1 MVNYDYYPVREYF
14 VYANIVSFSLNLY
27 DSDGPS
33 VETFSC
39 NKKDTQQWIW
49 NATDASIHSGR
60 NGKCLT
66 QIPELE
72 VWAGPLSDAA
82 VAVVLLNRGG
92 TSAPIT
98 VHWADVGLPTEDLA
112 IVRDLWTQKNIGP
125 FKNNYTSPNIEP
137 HAVMMLKIT
146 LLQ

>member
-1 MVNYDYYPVREYF
+1 M
-14 VYANIVSFSLNLY
+14 NIALFSLNLY
-27 DSDGPS
+27 NFDGPS

-39 NKKDTQQWIW
+39 NKKDTQKWIW
-49 NATDASIHSGR
+49 NITDGSIHSEH

-72 VWAGPLSDAA
+72 VWAGPLVDAA
-82 VAVVLLNRGG
+82 VAVVLLNRGK
-92 TSAPIT
+92 TSAPMT
-98 VHWADVGLPTEDLA
+98 VRWADIGLPVEDLA
-112 IVRDLWTQKNIGP
+112 IVRDLWTRKNIGP
-125 FKNNYTSPNIEP
+125 FRNNYTSPNIEP